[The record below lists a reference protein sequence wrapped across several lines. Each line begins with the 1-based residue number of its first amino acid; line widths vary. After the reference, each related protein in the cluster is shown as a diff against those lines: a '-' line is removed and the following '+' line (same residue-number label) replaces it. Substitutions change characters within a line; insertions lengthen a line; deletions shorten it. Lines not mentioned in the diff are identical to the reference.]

1 LRNKRDYY
9 NQSEGIMKKF
19 LLSFIGWAFL
29 FGSPVVQAEWKLIDT
44 TEEAAYFVDDF
55 FQPGRTVAIWQL
67 VDYRVPNKFGNLSAK
82 ILWEVDCVHSQMRSM
97 MFSSHP
103 FRMGIGEALSM
114 DKSTGEWEIPAE
126 DSPQEV
132 IFVLACGFEPQLGQ
146 KT

>member
-1 LRNKRDYY
+1 
-9 NQSEGIMKKF
+9 
-19 LLSFIGWAFL
+19 
-29 FGSPVVQAEWKLIDT
+29 
-44 TEEAAYFVDDF
+44 
-55 FQPGRTVAIWQL
+55 
-67 VDYRVPNKFGNLSAK
+67 
-82 ILWEVDCVHSQMRSM
+82 MRSM

-132 IFVLACGFEPQLGQ
+132 IFVLACGFEPQLGP